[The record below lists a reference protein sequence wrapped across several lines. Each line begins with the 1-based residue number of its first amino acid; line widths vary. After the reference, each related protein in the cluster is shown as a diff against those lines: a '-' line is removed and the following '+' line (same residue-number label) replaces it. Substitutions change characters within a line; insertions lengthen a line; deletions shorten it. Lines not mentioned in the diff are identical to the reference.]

1 MIIPIRCFTC
11 GKIIANKYEKY
22 CSMVKERNK
31 KEKIVSNQDERIDNR
46 DIFEK
51 LSLHRYCCRRMV
63 LSHIDLIEI
72 LK

>member
-1 MIIPIRCFTC
+1 MLIPIRCFTC

-22 CSMVKERNK
+22 SKMVEEKNK
-31 KEKIVSNQDERIDNR
+31 KEKYINNQDDRIDNR
-46 DIFEK
+46 DIFDK
-51 LSLHRYCCRRMV
+51 LKLHRYCCRRMM